1 MIKYFD
7 NCLSSRQPNEEQL
20 KPFIKKVASKHH
32 IEGKIPGANYIAT
45 ISLTRPCISSKW
57 WVLQGVRLVLIEV
70 FNASLKVSE
79 SGWRLS
85 LCSNHSSSVSSLL
98 FLKNVNVV
106 PLHRQW
112 IIWAWSK
119 ILWSTLQLQWRRE
132 WISTGLIECISIL
145 IISIN
150 IKINNS
156 YFFSTPAPLY

>member
-1 MIKYFD
+1 MAVPPSWVCGEP
-7 NCLSSRQPNEEQL
+7 CLWQAPSKNVVLFYTCSTNKRDWREIGKPNEEQL
-20 KPFIKKVASKHH
+20 KPFLKKMASKHH

-45 ISLTRPCISSKW
+45 ISLIRPCISSKW

-98 FLKNVNVV
+98 FLKNVNGV
-106 PLHRQW
+106 PLHWQW

-119 ILWSTLQLQWRRE
+119 ILWS
-132 WISTGLIECISIL
+132 
-145 IISIN
+145 
-150 IKINNS
+150 K
-156 YFFSTPAPLY
+156 LYNCSGEESE